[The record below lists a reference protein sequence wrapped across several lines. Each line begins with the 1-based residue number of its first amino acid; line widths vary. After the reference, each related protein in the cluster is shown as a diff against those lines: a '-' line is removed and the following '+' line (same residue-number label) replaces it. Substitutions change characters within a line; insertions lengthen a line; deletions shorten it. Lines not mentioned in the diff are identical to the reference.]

1 MDKNYKEIGWVG
13 NIEQAVNELL
23 EYKSNGKLAYCNFN
37 GVNLYS
43 DTVTIDGA
51 YKQITGKTKAE
62 RDKEHE
68 EWVIKYNE
76 KENEHKKMIPE
87 LSIQWIKRGKE
98 VLTEDK
104 WDYWTEIVPIRL
116 GDLYHGM
123 ELGCCLDIVEILNAG
138 EPLEV
143 AKKKIEGQSHSGMS
157 FSLVCA
163 MVGEFCVRGKE
174 FMDYVK

>member
-1 MDKNYKEIGWVG
+1 MDKEYKEIGWVG
-13 NIEQAVNELL
+13 NIEQAVSELL
-23 EYKSNGKLAYCNFN
+23 MYKSKGKLAYCNFN

-43 DTVTIDGA
+43 DTVTMDSA
-51 YKQITGKTKAE
+51 YISVTGKTKAE
-62 RDKEHE
+62 IDKEHE
-68 EWVIKYNE
+68 EWKREYDR
-76 KENEHKKMIPE
+76 KENEHKRMIPE

-143 AKKKIEGQSHSGMS
+143 AKKKIEDQNHSGMS